1 MAAEL
6 RRPVFSLRGDKTPD
20 PFDPFGLNSVRV
32 TQSAAFKVLKAWRA
46 GFPLPIFKRGFP
58 LLEPRSTRGSHS
70 ARGPASVPETLGADV
85 RDRRE

>member
-1 MAAEL
+1 MSAEL

-20 PFDPFGLNSVRV
+20 PFGLNSVPV

-46 GFPLPIFKRGFP
+46 GSPLPIFKRGFP

-70 ARGPASVPETLGADV
+70 ARGPACVPETQGADV